1 MIICTRVR
9 ILEGKGENMNKKAI
23 EESVQKMVEE
33 IIKETD
39 IELIDIEYVKEGP
52 FKYLRVY
59 LDKPEGI
66 TVDDTADV
74 SRALNKKLDE
84 KDLIKE
90 QYFLEVSSPGIER
103 PFKTDADF
111 EKNIGQNVEAK
122 FFKPVNG
129 KKSVSGILLEKNK
142 DSVVIENNEETITIN
157 LNDISK
163 INKVL
168 EDF

>member
-1 MIICTRVR
+1 
-9 ILEGKGENMNKKAI
+9 MNKKTI

-33 IIKETD
+33 VIKNTD

-52 FKYLRVY
+52 FKYLKVF
-59 LDKPEGI
+59 LDKPDGI

-84 KDLIKE
+84 KDFIKE

-103 PFKTDADF
+103 PFKTEADY
-111 EKNIGQNVEAK
+111 EKSIGLKVEAK
-122 FFKPVNG
+122 FFKPING
-129 KKSVSGILLEKNK
+129 KKSVNGILMEKNK
-142 DSVVIENNEETITIN
+142 DCVVIESSGETITIN

>member
-1 MIICTRVR
+1 
-9 ILEGKGENMNKKAI
+9 MNKKSI
-23 EESVQKMVEE
+23 EETVQAMVEDV
-33 IIKETD
+33 IKETD
-39 IELIDIEYVKEGP
+39 MELVDIEYVKEGP

-103 PFKTDADF
+103 PFKTEADYQ
-111 EKNIGQNVEAK
+111 KNIGENVEAK
-122 FFKPVNG
+122 FFKPVDG
-129 KKSVSGILLEKNK
+129 KKSIRGILHKKNK
-142 DSVVIENNEETITIN
+142 DSVEIESIEGTVTIEIK
-157 LNDISK
+157 DISK